1 MSDAEP
7 SLPELVVGAW
17 RGYRVW
23 HITGDR
29 LTGWW
34 HTGYVWAPGRSEAS
48 CDA

>member
-23 HITGDR
+23 RITGDR

-34 HTGYVWAPGRSEAS
+34 HRL
-48 CDA
+48 CLDARELGGEL